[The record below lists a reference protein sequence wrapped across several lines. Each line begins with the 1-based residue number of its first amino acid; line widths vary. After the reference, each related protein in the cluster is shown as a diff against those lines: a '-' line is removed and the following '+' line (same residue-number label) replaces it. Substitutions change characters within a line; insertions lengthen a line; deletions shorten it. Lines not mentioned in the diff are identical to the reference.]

1 MFRLIFLAVLS
12 AAGCSKELPTDAAP
26 SQAPPEPAAEQA
38 PAPASSP
45 APSPTQPV
53 VWGYQVVGTFPH
65 GEQYFT
71 QGLFIHD
78 GVLYE
83 STGKHGESALIR
95 HDFPGAASAANVKL
109 PATVF
114 GEGSVAVGDRIISLT
129 WRDGIGF
136 IYDLKSLEK
145 LGEFDLPGEGW
156 GITFDGE
163 RLIVSDGTDR
173 LRFLDPDSFEEIGH
187 VSVRFGDRVLTQLN
201 ELEYIDGEVWANI
214 WQTDLIVRI
223 DPATGQAKGF
233 INLQGLYTDNQ
244 DPRDNVLNGIAWDP
258 DARRLFVTGKRW
270 PKIYEIRVPMTPPA
284 P

>member
-1 MFRLIFLAVLS
+1 MLRLMFLAVLS
-12 AAGCSKELPTDAAP
+12 AAGCSKGAVPDSSP
-26 SQAPPEPAAEQA
+26 SPAPPAPVAERA
-38 PAPASSP
+38 PAPAPSP
-45 APSPTQPV
+45 AEPV
-53 VWGYQVVGTFPH
+53 VWGYEVMGTFPH
-65 GEQYFT
+65 GAQYFT
-71 QGLFIHD
+71 QGLFIND

-83 STGKHGESALIR
+83 STGKHGESSLIR
-95 HDFPGAASAANVKL
+95 HGFPGAASPAEVKL
-109 PATVF
+109 PETVF

-136 IYDLKSLEK
+136 IYDLNSFEK
-145 LGEFDLPGEGW
+145 LGEFELPGEGW

-173 LRFLDPDSFEEIGH
+173 LRFLDPDSFEETGH
-187 VSVRFGDRVLTQLN
+187 IAVRFGDRVLTQLN

-223 DPATGQAKGF
+223 DPVTGQAKGF
-233 INLQGLYTDNQ
+233 INLQGLYTDNL

-258 DARRLFVTGKRW
+258 DTRRLFVTGKRW
-270 PKIYEIRVPMTPPA
+270 PKIYEIRVPMTPPT